1 MKKLIWVLAINRLL
15 IFYHMTVSGLELQVG
30 IWWATGVGGSGAR
43 SSNFMVPPITA
54 LLKGQIMLIRQ
65 MGG

>member
-1 MKKLIWVLAINRLL
+1 
-15 IFYHMTVSGLELQVG
+15 MTVSGLELQVG
-30 IWWATGVGGSGAR
+30 IWWAVGVGGSRAR

>member
-1 MKKLIWVLAINRLL
+1 
-15 IFYHMTVSGLELQVG
+15 MTVSGLELQVG
-30 IWWATGVGGSGAR
+30 NWWAVGVGGSGAR
-43 SSNFMVPPITA
+43 SSNFMVPPVTA

>member
-15 IFYHMTVSGLELQVG
+15 IFHNMTVSGLELQVG
-30 IWWATGVGGSGAR
+30 IWWAVGVGGSRAR

>member
-1 MKKLIWVLAINRLL
+1 MKNLIWVLTINRLL
-15 IFYHMTVSGLELQVG
+15 IFYHMSVSGLELQVG
-30 IWWATGVGGSGAR
+30 NWWAVGVGGSGAR
-43 SSNFMVPPITA
+43 SSNFMVPTVTA